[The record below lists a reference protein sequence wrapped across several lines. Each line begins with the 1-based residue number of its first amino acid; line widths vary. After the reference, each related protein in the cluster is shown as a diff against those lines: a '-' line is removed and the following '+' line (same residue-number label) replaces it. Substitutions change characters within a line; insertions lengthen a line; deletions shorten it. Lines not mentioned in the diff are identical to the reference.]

1 MTIGA
6 VGTPTPTLPMG
17 DVTAIGKP
25 RDPAEAAKD
34 RAEASKLKQQQVLDQ
49 VREKGLYQW
58 AQETR
63 FEKLKEKIREQI
75 MAERGL
81 DAAGVDAL
89 SDDQRNSLEQEIS
102 KRVQEVMQEAMS
114 GEAKA
119 AQAEGRPPKPMIIDI
134 SV

>member
-6 VGTPTPTLPMG
+6 VGTPAPTLPMG
-17 DVTAIGKP
+17 DVTAISKP
-25 RDPAEAAKD
+25 RNPADEARD
-34 RAEASKLKQQQVLDQ
+34 RAEASKLKQQQVLDE
-49 VREKGLYQW
+49 VRQKGLYQW
-58 AQETR
+58 AQETK

-89 SDDQRNSLEQEIS
+89 NDDQRSSLEQEIA

>member
-6 VGTPTPTLPMG
+6 VGTPAPTLPMG
-17 DVTAIGKP
+17 DVSAISKP
-25 RDPAEAAKD
+25 RDPADAARD
-34 RAEASKLKQQQVLDQ
+34 RAEASKLKQKQVLDE

-58 AQETR
+58 AQETK

-114 GEAKA
+114 GEAKV

>member
-6 VGTPTPTLPMG
+6 VGSPATTLPMG
-17 DVTAIGKP
+17 DVSAISKP
-25 RDPAEAAKD
+25 RDPADAARD
-34 RAEASKLKQQQVLDQ
+34 RAEASKLKQKQVLDE

-58 AQETR
+58 AQETKS
-63 FEKLKEKIREQI
+63 EKLKEKIREQI

-89 SDDQRNSLEQEIS
+89 SDDQRNSLEQEIA